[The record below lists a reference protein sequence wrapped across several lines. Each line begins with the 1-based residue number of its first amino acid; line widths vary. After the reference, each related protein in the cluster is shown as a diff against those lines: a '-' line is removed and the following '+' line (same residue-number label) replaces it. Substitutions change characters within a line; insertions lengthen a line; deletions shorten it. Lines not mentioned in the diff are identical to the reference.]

1 MTRNHLPGDLAAMGQ
16 PSFTETSC
24 AGIGSGLGV
33 SVMLD
38 PAKAGVLAT
47 HGEYARGGCASTYF
61 WVDPVEGIT
70 VIFLT
75 QLQPSGCYP
84 LRQELRALTYQA
96 LID

>member
-1 MTRNHLPGDLAAMGQ
+1 
-16 PSFTETSC
+16 
-24 AGIGSGLGV
+24 
-33 SVMLD
+33 MLD

-47 HGEYARGGCASTYF
+47 PGEYAWGGYASTYF

-84 LRQELRALTYQA
+84 PRQELRALTYPA

>member
-1 MTRNHLPGDLAAMGQ
+1 
-16 PSFTETSC
+16 
-24 AGIGSGLGV
+24 
-33 SVMLD
+33 MLD

-47 HGEYARGGCASTYF
+47 PGEYAWGGYASTYF
-61 WVDPVEGIT
+61 RVDPVEDIT

-84 LRQELRALTYQA
+84 PRQELRPLTYQA